1 VPWIRAPPPF
11 CIHKA
16 GALCYPSRS
25 TNQQPTDDERNT
37 MSAKQQAPVRFFD
50 LRAQFEAIRE
60 EAMAAIHEVVE
71 SQQFIL
77 GPKVAEL
84 EERVAGYC
92 ACRYAVGVSSGT
104 DALLVALMA
113 LGIGPGDEVIT
124 PAFSF
129 FASASTI
136 YRLGAKPVFV
146 DVDPETYSI
155 APDKV
160 EAAVTERTRAI
171 IPVHLFGQCAD
182 MAAVMEIAAKND
194 IPVVEDA
201 AQAIGAEHA
210 GSIEPGHKRAGS
222 FGAFGCFSFFPT
234 KNLGAF
240 GEGGMVTTSNEALAQ
255 RARMLRHHGDRGR
268 YDHVL
273 VGGNFR
279 LEALQAAV
287 LLVKLGHLDEWIER
301 RQANA
306 ALYRELFAEAGLVDP
321 AHQPSAAD
329 ADGPKAGDVD
339 GPSAGDVGR
348 APLCPPSSGEGRGV
362 AARSGGH
369 RGARPTSPD
378 DVASPGR
385 RDVAGLG
392 GGKIKLPTERPGR
405 HTYNQY
411 VIEVGRRDELSVF
424 LTERGIGHSVY
435 YPKPLHLQPCFESL
449 GYKPGDFPAAERACT
464 RVLALPIYPELP
476 ERDAARVVEAIGD
489 FFAA

>member
-129 FASASTI
+129 FASAGSI

-146 DVDPETYSI
+146 DIDAETYNI
-155 APDKV
+155 DAKRI
-160 EAAVTERTRAI
+160 EAAITPRTRAI

-240 GEGGMVTTSNEALAQ
+240 GEGGMVTTSSRSE
-255 RARMLRHHGDRGR
+255 RACC
-268 YDHVL
+268 
-273 VGGNFR
+273 
-279 LEALQAAV
+279 ATTATAA
-287 LLVKLGHLDEWIER
+287 
-301 RQANA
+301 ATTTSS
-306 ALYRELFAEAGLVDP
+306 
-321 AHQPSAAD
+321 SAATS
-329 ADGPKAGDVD
+329 ASRRSRPPSCSSSSATSTSGSKDGRRTRRCTGSSSPRLA
-339 GPSAGDVGR
+339 SSIQRTSR
-348 APLCPPSSGEGRGV
+348 APLMQ
-362 AARSGGH
+362 
-369 RGARPTSPD
+369 T
-378 DVASPGR
+378 GR
-385 RDVAGLG
+385 RRA
-392 GGKIKLPTERPGR
+392 TWTGR
-405 HTYNQY
+405 
-411 VIEVGRRDELSVF
+411 
-424 LTERGIGHSVY
+424 
-435 YPKPLHLQPCFESL
+435 
-449 GYKPGDFPAAERACT
+449 ARAM
-464 RVLALPIYPELP
+464 
-476 ERDAARVVEAIGD
+476 
-489 FFAA
+489 